1 MTKNFF
7 EVKNVDFSVSGKTK
21 VKDVSFS
28 IKNEGDVICL
38 LGPSGIGK
46 TTILR
51 TIAGLEKIEKGSIE
65 LNNKILS
72 SKTINVEPENRN
84 ISLAFQ
90 DNSLFPHYTVEKNI
104 LLGAERNKEKKD
116 KKIGLKEIVDL
127 LDIFHILNKYPHQ
140 ISAGEAQRASLARS
154 LITQPDLLLLDEPLS
169 NVDQSFKEE
178 IQVRLKKILNKLK
191 ITTIIVTHD
200 SYEAFYLGSKCGI
213 IINQELKQFDDP
225 YKVYH
230 FPNSIEVVN
239 NFTVKFSE
247 LSFLTKFFATW
258 PNPKQ
263 KRQKCQRLKP
273 LQTRL
278 QTSPELDCPSPWQSQ
293 RRTQRPSASYPQHRD
308 SKRRYARQSTRRL
321 PQKSVAPRSKSRSGS
336 TVPSVLPR
344 RHFGCRRLWQPDLDV
359 KPVESLTGQ
368 QHEQQNALKDTC
380 HNLWHAKRNL
390 RRVAA
395 KFCQRDNKASANH
408 SQWVETRQKGHN
420 DRGKTI
426 AERDVRLQLA
436 NVC

>member
-1 MTKNFF
+1 MTNNFF
-7 EVKNVDFSVSGKTK
+7 EVKNVNFNIGGKTK
-21 VKDVSFS
+21 VKNVSFS
-28 IKNEGDVICL
+28 IENEGDVICL

-51 TIAGLEKIEKGSIE
+51 TIAGLETIDEGSIK

-72 SKTINVEPENRN
+72 SKRINVDPEDRN

-90 DNSLFPHYTVEKNI
+90 ENSLFPHYTVKKNI

-116 KKIGLKEIVDL
+116 KKISLKEIVDL

-213 IINQELKQFDDP
+213 ILNQELKQFDDP

-230 FPNSIEVVN
+230 FPNSVEVVN
-239 NFTVKFSE
+239 FLNRGILIPAKVTSENTLENWDLGVIEGNFIKKYPNGSNVQLLLQPEDLEHDDKSNLKLEVVDRKFRGTN
-247 LSFLTKFFATW
+247 FIYT
-258 PNPKQ
+258 
-263 KRQKCQRLKP
+263 LK
-273 LQTRL
+273 T
-278 QTSPELDCPSPWQSQ
+278 PSN
-293 RRTQRPSASYPQHRD
+293 T
-308 SKRRYARQSTRRL
+308 L
-321 PQKSVAPRSKSRSGS
+321 I
-336 TVPSVLPR
+336 
-344 RHFGCRRLWQPDLDV
+344 
-359 KPVESLTGQ
+359 PVFVHSHHIH
-368 QHEQQNALKDTC
+368 QHEVNEKFGI
-380 HNLWHAKRNL
+380 KRPIHI
-390 RRVAA
+390 
-395 KFCQRDNKASANH
+395 DH
-408 SQWVETRQKGHN
+408 
-420 DRGKTI
+420 I
-426 AERDVRLQLA
+426 
-436 NVC
+436 VCF

>member
-7 EVKNVDFSVSGKTK
+7 EIKDVDFNVGGKTK
-21 VKDVSFS
+21 VKNVSFS

-65 LNNKILS
+65 LNNKTLS

-84 ISLAFQ
+84 ISLSFQ
-90 DNSLFPHYTVEKNI
+90 ENSLFPHYTVEKNI

-178 IQVRLKKILNKLK
+178 IQVRLKKILNQLK

-230 FPNSIEVVN
+230 FPNSVEVVN
-239 NFTVKFSE
+239 FLNRGILIPAKVTGKNTLESWDLGTIEGNFIKNYPEGANVQLLLQPEDLEHDDKSNLKLEVVDRKFRGTNFIYT
-247 LSFLTKFFATW
+247 LKT
-258 PNPKQ
+258 PNNT
-263 KRQKCQRLKP
+263 LI
-273 LQTRL
+273 
-278 QTSPELDCPSPWQSQ
+278 
-293 RRTQRPSASYPQHRD
+293 
-308 SKRRYARQSTRRL
+308 
-321 PQKSVAPRSKSRSGS
+321 
-336 TVPSVLPR
+336 
-344 RHFGCRRLWQPDLDV
+344 
-359 KPVESLTGQ
+359 PVFVHSHHIH
-368 QHEQQNALKDTC
+368 QHEVDEKFGI
-380 HNLWHAKRNL
+380 KRPIHI
-390 RRVAA
+390 
-395 KFCQRDNKASANH
+395 DH
-408 SQWVETRQKGHN
+408 
-420 DRGKTI
+420 I
-426 AERDVRLQLA
+426 
-436 NVC
+436 VCF